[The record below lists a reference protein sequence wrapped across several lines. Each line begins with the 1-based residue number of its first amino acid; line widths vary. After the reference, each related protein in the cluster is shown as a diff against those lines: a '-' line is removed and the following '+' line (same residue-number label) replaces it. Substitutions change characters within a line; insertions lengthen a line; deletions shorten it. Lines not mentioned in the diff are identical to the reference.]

1 MTLRRHGYDS
11 LVNAIRP
18 NADQL
23 IGKTRPFSDSWAPAR
38 EPSGADC
45 GDEWQICHGDF
56 RPAHRMCPEGVDGLR
71 KEAPAFSRRVSAEV
85 AARDQRLVPPA
96 ELAMRGIKHDNLPQG
111 SSKELWMIGNIAP
124 AWQRREPT
132 LKFGCKSYKAYKTF
146 SAAISTR
153 PATVWIVRRSRCTPG
168 SLPYPRFNC
177 MRIFS
182 YTVSWFLRAAEG
194 RATRIEEPSR

>member
-1 MTLRRHGYDS
+1 MRYVRMPINLLERQDLSQIHGRRRGS
-11 LVNAIRP
+11 QAEQIVATSGKFVTAISGPRTGC
-18 NADQL
+18 ARKAL
-23 IGKTRPFSDSWAPAR
+23 TSDR
-38 EPSGADC
+38 
-45 GDEWQICHGDF
+45 
-56 RPAHRMCPEGVDGLR
+56 LR